1 MISKKKERRVDSLN
15 ITRSALEH
23 PIDYDKNLLLKNTFF
38 KSIKPSRLIVYTV
51 YSLVEINYLSSE
63 N

>member
-1 MISKKKERRVDSLN
+1 MDSLN
-15 ITRSALEH
+15 IIRPALKH
-23 PIDYDKNLLLKNTFF
+23 PIDYDKNLLLKNKCF